1 MNKRRSHVNLF
12 KAKTP
17 EGFKI
22 KMLAELLQ
30 NNIKTACF
38 EISESG
44 IKLRMINSH
53 RIILIDLELSA
64 DNFTIYKFRSENKIT
79 IGINLN
85 HFHKMLKSIKKK
97 DNIILFIRN
106 DNPTELGIKVIPKE
120 NNRKTISYIKIQN
133 VQNISIELPKEY
145 NKPIIVP
152 SIDYQKTCK
161 DMNSIGGIINVVS
174 NGYYVKFL
182 CNTGNVLKREVIFG
196 EIGDDDDSD
205 YEDDDQEEYSQKF
218 DTEQFCRIV
227 KMAGLGSVMHVFP
240 KGGNPILFRS
250 NIGTLGNISI
260 YIKSREQIELEENNE
275 GEYSD

>member
-1 MNKRRSHVNLF
+1 MNKNRVNLF

-17 EGFKI
+17 EGFTI

-38 EISESG
+38 EISETG

-64 DNFTIYKFRSENKIT
+64 DNFTIYKFRSDKKIT

-133 VQNISIELPKEY
+133 VQNISIELPNEY

-152 SIDYQKTCK
+152 SIDFQKTCK

-205 YEDDDQEEYSQKF
+205 YEAEEQEQYSQKF

-227 KMAGLGSVMHVFP
+227 KIAGFSSVMHVFP
-240 KGGNPILFRS
+240 KGSNPILFRS
-250 NIGTLGNISI
+250 NVGTLGHISI
-260 YIKSREQIELEENNE
+260 YIKSREQIEMEDTND